1 MRLHDLLQGYRNA
14 SVTLKA
20 AIWYTI
26 CNILQKIAAFLI
38 IPFLTRMLSTADY
51 GLYTVFLSWADI
63 IEIFATMHMYSNGYV
78 AGLIKN
84 NEDQEK
90 YTCSVQFISLITM
103 TLCFGFCCI
112 FSTPI
117 SHLLQIE
124 QKLIYYMFFSF
135 FATSSVGIWSS
146 RQRVKNKYKM
156 MVLVTLLY
164 SVLAPVVS
172 IVGAYI
178 SANKLETVIE
188 VRVLTQ
194 FVIAIPFFLM
204 NILGRKKAV
213 VWEYCKGALIYNI
226 PLMPYYLSMVVLNSS
241 DRIMIKNIVGEAE
254 AGIYGVAYSLSMAI
268 SIFVGALNLSL
279 QPWIFNKLKSNSPGG
294 ANRVMGFT
302 TCFIAMLNMCVLII
316 SPELIKIVASEK
328 YADAVWLMPP
338 IICSLLII
346 FIYQQFLNIHFYF
359 GENKI
364 VFTASIVAAGLNL
377 ALNYLFIHL
386 VGYIAAGYTTLASYL
401 IIMVMYYLTMK
412 RIAAREGIDYKRYF
426 NTLIMF
432 GVVMAFACLTVFVT
446 FLYPYP
452 AIRYAIVIIGCFIC
466 WLLRKQIILFVK
478 KSKLLKGDIDR

>member
-84 NEDQEK
+84 NENQEK

-103 TLCFGFCCI
+103 TLCFGFFCI

-146 RQRVKNKYKM
+146 RQRVKNRYKM

-226 PLMPYYLSMVVLNSS
+226 PLM
-241 DRIMIKNIVGEAE
+241 
-254 AGIYGVAYSLSMAI
+254 
-268 SIFVGALNLSL
+268 
-279 QPWIFNKLKSNSPGG
+279 
-294 ANRVMGFT
+294 
-302 TCFIAMLNMCVLII
+302 
-316 SPELIKIVASEK
+316 
-328 YADAVWLMPP
+328 
-338 IICSLLII
+338 
-346 FIYQQFLNIHFYF
+346 IYQWLCLI
-359 GENKI
+359 
-364 VFTASIVAAGLNL
+364 
-377 ALNYLFIHL
+377 AL
-386 VGYIAAGYTTLASYL
+386 IAL
-401 IIMVMYYLTMK
+401 
-412 RIAAREGIDYKRYF
+412 
-426 NTLIMF
+426 
-432 GVVMAFACLTVFVT
+432 
-446 FLYPYP
+446 
-452 AIRYAIVIIGCFIC
+452 
-466 WLLRKQIILFVK
+466 
-478 KSKLLKGDIDR
+478 